1 MKEKYLYLTCALAII
16 FLLFTAGCIT
26 PPQENATKVSG
37 KTNTTN
43 VKMTTVQHTYVTE
56 VTLSDYAQST
66 LGSSGY
72 TTFLPTTQIP
82 TDMTCLIHSINL
94 FGYNGTA
101 FIFNLKNPPMFINY
115 TVVPRNITKSD
126 VYTVR
131 SGTYVPTTTVG
142 EGYIPK
148 SGKGSMK
155 TVTYSD
161 YSPTSWFEITV
172 RDNATNEIIL
182 QDGFGETKGYS
193 SYLTRT
199 LKILKTGD
207 VLVEFRGNDIKKA
220 SASVWVKPLENF
232 DESRLSEFTNCMYWE
247 GHRDTVAMPVTTLWK
262 ATQGTTVPQNVFD
275 YAWGDSKN
283 ASSN

>member
-1 MKEKYLYLTCALAII
+1 MKEKYLYLIYTLAVI
-16 FLLFTAGCIT
+16 FLIFTAGCIT

-37 KTNTTN
+37 KTSTTSAK
-43 VKMTTVQHTYVTE
+43 VTTAEYNYVTE
-56 VTLSDYAQST
+56 VPLSDDAQST
-66 LGSSGY
+66 IEPSGY

-82 TDMTCLIHSINL
+82 TDLTCRINTVNL
-94 FGYNGTA
+94 VGYNGTA
-101 FIFNLKNPPMFINY
+101 FIFDLKNPPMFINY
-115 TVVPRNITKSD
+115 TVVPRNITKTD
-126 VYTVR
+126 VITER

-148 SGKGSMK
+148 SGKGSVK

-193 SYLTRT
+193 KYLTQT

-207 VLVEFRGNDIKKA
+207 ILVEFRGNDITKA
-220 SASVWVKPLENF
+220 SASVWVKPLGNF
-232 DESRLSEFTNCMYWE
+232 NESRFSEFTNCMYWE
-247 GHRDTVAMPVTTLWK
+247 GHRDTIALPVTTLYK
-262 ATQGTTVPQNVFD
+262 ATQGTEVPQNQSN
-275 YAWGDSKN
+275 YKWGS
-283 ASSN
+283 